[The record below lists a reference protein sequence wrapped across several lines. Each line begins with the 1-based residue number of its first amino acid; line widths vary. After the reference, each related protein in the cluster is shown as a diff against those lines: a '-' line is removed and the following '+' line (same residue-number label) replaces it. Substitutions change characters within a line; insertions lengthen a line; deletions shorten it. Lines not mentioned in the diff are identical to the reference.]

1 MKLPNVQKLTIQD
14 VIPENTWTEEAKNQ
28 LNKFKQNEKTVDREN
43 LVYRTNKYTYRF
55 TNFWTI
61 NTFGRDND
69 NGTIIVKEPDKDDS
83 SLLVEIMYFTRKVK
97 PQNPEKN
104 NKKQHSYELI
114 CTFWW

>member
-1 MKLPNVQKLTIQD
+1 MKLPNAPKLTIQD

-43 LVYRTNKYTYRF
+43 LVNRTNKYTYRF